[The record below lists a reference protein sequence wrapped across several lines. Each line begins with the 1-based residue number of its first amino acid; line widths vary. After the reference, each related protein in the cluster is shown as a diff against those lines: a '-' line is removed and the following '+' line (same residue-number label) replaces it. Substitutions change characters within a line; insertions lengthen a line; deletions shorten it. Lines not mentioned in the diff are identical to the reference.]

1 MEIAFMILLLAL
13 AASFV
18 VTIYLL
24 GVIDRYAFHMRTM
37 CENCPIRKE
46 FEEKKAHNG

>member
-1 MEIAFMILLLAL
+1 MEMAFMILVVAL

-18 VTIYLL
+18 VTSYLIS
-24 GVIDRYAFHMRTM
+24 VIDHYSNYVKKM

-46 FEEKKAHNG
+46 LEAQKEHDG